1 MSRGGSRMRRVDETL
16 REVIAAEVTRLKDPG
31 LGFVTITG
39 VATSPDL
46 RGARVF
52 YSVLGDEGQQAST
65 QAALER
71 AAPRLQRVVGREV
84 RLKYNPRLTFVFDE
98 SIEQGMRMEQLL
110 HEISEEH
117 TDDDEEGDGDD
128 AS

>member
-1 MSRGGSRMRRVDETL
+1 MRRVDETL
-16 REVIAAEVTRLKDPG
+16 REVIAAEVSRLKDPG
-31 LGFVTITG
+31 IGFVTVTG

-52 YSVLGDEGQQAST
+52 YSVLGDEAQRAET

-71 AAPRLQRVVGREV
+71 ATPRLQGIVGREV

-98 SIEQGMRMEQLL
+98 SIEQGLRMEQIL
-110 HEISEEH
+110 HEIAEELG
-117 TDDDEEGDGDD
+117 DDDDD
-128 AS
+128 S